1 MPSLTQLLAS
11 HGRLLL
17 LDAASSRVQV
27 GLLQSGA
34 PAIWHSA
41 TQEAGIGL
49 FAGVEAVLKSTGLG
63 LPDIGS
69 FVFCEGP
76 GSMLGTRTVA
86 MAIRTWLALKP
97 RPVYHY
103 QSLTLLAHE
112 LRRTNGP
119 APFSIITDARRDTWH
134 CVTSTAAGIQP
145 LRRIAATELA
155 ALAGELFQPT
165 AFRAWATSPRPV
177 KDCAYDVAALLAAHA
192 GADLCTA
199 TDAPDAFQHEAPEYK
214 KWSAVGHSAATASPR

>member
-17 LDAASSRVQV
+17 LDAASSHVHV
-27 GLLQSGA
+27 GLLQTGA
-34 PAIWHSA
+34 PAVWHSS

-49 FAGVEAVLKSTGLG
+49 FAGVEAVLKSGRLG
-63 LPDIGS
+63 LPDIGA
-69 FVFCEGP
+69 FAFCEGP

-86 MAIRTWLALKP
+86 MAIRTWLALQP
-97 RPVYHY
+97 RPAFHY
-103 QSLTLLAHE
+103 QSLILLAHE
-112 LRRTNGP
+112 IRRANKSAT
-119 APFSIITDARRDTWH
+119 FSIITDARRDTWH
-134 CVTSTAAGIQP
+134 CVTSTATGIQP
-145 LRRIAATELA
+145 LRRIAVTELA
-155 ALAGELFQPT
+155 ALEGDLFQPT

-177 KDCAYDVAALLAAHA
+177 KDYAYDVAALLATHA
-192 GADLCTA
+192 EDDLCTA